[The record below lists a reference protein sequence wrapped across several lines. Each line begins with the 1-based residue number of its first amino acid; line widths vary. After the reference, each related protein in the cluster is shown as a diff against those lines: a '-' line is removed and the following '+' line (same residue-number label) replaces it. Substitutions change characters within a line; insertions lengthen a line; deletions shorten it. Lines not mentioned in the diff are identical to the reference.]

1 MILVDTLGCIPFIV
15 RVMSLEFFKNLKI
28 MLNAFSRKKFVQSNL
43 IGVVNI
49 IPFTHSFN
57 LSVSPIMSLA
67 HAHINKMAKL
77 NANIDTLSK
86 QA

>member
-1 MILVDTLGCIPFIV
+1 MILVDTHGCIPFIV

-49 IPFTHSFN
+49 VPFTHSFN
-57 LSVSPIMSLA
+57 LSISPIVSLA
-67 HAHINKMAKL
+67 HTDINKMAKL
-77 NANIDTLSK
+77 NAKIDTLSK
-86 QA
+86 LA